1 MGRAILSLEAGVLGG
16 RGFRPAPA
24 CLLLVLIRFIHCRV
38 LDTIQLIAVFGIS
51 VQFNT
56 PPFRRPLLPGG
67 FYLSW
72 GFPLDNYS
80 IQHLLNNV
88 KYFIYI
94 LLNIFYFSLAIIKNM
109 LYNSGRKE
117 AVRYVY

>member
-24 CLLLVLIRFIHCRV
+24 CLLLVLIRFIH
-38 LDTIQLIAVFGIS
+38 
-51 VQFNT
+51 QFNT